1 MFVFLD
7 FKMWINL
14 CVQVIFDLD
23 LVFKDMSGV
32 VVLEMMFQVMIR
44 GMMDEEGNQFVVYFL
59 FVEEMLKK

>member
-23 LVFKDMSGV
+23 LVFKDISGV

-44 GMMDEEGNQFVVYFL
+44 GMMDEEGNQFVVYFF